1 VDRSQQEAVA
11 FFMVRNIKGGALMT
25 IRKVGVVGCGLMGGG
40 IAQTCAQSG
49 YETVVLEVNQQ
60 LLDKGIARIHSAW
73 DMLAG
78 KDKLTHGQVDEYRS
92 RLHGALNLEDFADCD
107 LVIEAVL
114 ENMEEKLRLF
124 PALDRIVKPEAL
136 LLSNTSSLNIT
147 QMGAVTKRPDKVC
160 GLHFF
165 NPAPVMKLVEVV
177 KTIVSSEDTI
187 ETVRQ
192 FALSLGKTP
201 VVAKDTAG
209 FIVNFLLIP
218 YLLAAIRMLE
228 NGMASRDDIDTA
240 MKLGCGYPMGP
251 FTLLD
256 YVGLDTTMWAAEAIY
271 EEYKD
276 PLYAPPPLLRRMVQS
291 GMYGRKNGKGFYN
304 YQ

>member
-1 VDRSQQEAVA
+1 MA
-11 FFMVRNIKGGALMT
+11 

-49 YETVVLEVNQQ
+49 YETVVREVNQP
-60 LLDKGIARIHSAW
+60 LLDKGVARIYAAW
-73 DMLAG
+73 DMMAS
-78 KDKLTHGQVDEYRS
+78 KDKLSQGQVGENRG
-92 RLHGALNLEDFADCD
+92 RLHGTLNMEDFADCD
-107 LVIEAVL
+107 LVIEAVI

-124 PALDRIVKPEAL
+124 PALDHIVKPGAL
-136 LLSNTSSLNIT
+136 LLTNTSSLNVT
-147 QMGAVTKRPDKVC
+147 QMGAVTKRADKVC

-165 NPAPVMKLVEVV
+165 NPTPVMKLVEIVR
-177 KTIVSSEDTI
+177 TISTSD
-187 ETVRQ
+187 ETVEEVRN

-201 VVAKDTAG
+201 VLAKDTAG

-228 NGMASRDDIDTA
+228 NGMASCDDIDAA

-271 EEYKD
+271 DEYKD

-291 GMYGRKNGKGFYN
+291 GMYGKKSGRGFYT
-304 YQ
+304 YE

>member
-1 VDRSQQEAVA
+1 MA
-11 FFMVRNIKGGALMT
+11 
-25 IRKVGVVGCGLMGGG
+25 IRRVGVVGCGLMGGG

-49 YETVVLEVNQQ
+49 YEVVVREVNQE
-60 LLDKGIARIHSAW
+60 LLDKGLARIYGAW
-73 DMLAG
+73 NTMATKG
-78 KDKLTHGQVDEYRS
+78 KITSGQVDENRS
-92 RLHGALNLEDFADCD
+92 RLHGTINPEDFANCD
-107 LVIEAVL
+107 LVIEAVI
-114 ENMEEKLRLF
+114 EIMEEKLRLF
-124 PALDRIVKPEAL
+124 PALDRIVKPEGI
-136 LLSNTSSLNIT
+136 LLSNTSSLNVT
-147 QMGAVTKRPDKVC
+147 QMGAVTKRPQKVG

-177 KTIVSSEDTI
+177 QTISTSEETI
-187 ETVRQ
+187 ETVKQ
-192 FALSLGKTP
+192 FAVSLGKTP
-201 VVAKDTAG
+201 VLAKDTAG

-218 YLLAAIRMLE
+218 YLIAAIRMLE
-228 NGMASRDDIDTA
+228 NGQASRDDIDNA

-256 YVGLDTTMWAAEAIY
+256 YVGLDTTLWAADAIY

-291 GMYGRKNGKGFYN
+291 GMFGKKSGKGFYD

>member
-1 VDRSQQEAVA
+1 MA
-11 FFMVRNIKGGALMT
+11 
-25 IRKVGVVGCGLMGGG
+25 IRRVGVVGCGLMGGG

-49 YETVVLEVNQQ
+49 YETVVHEINQE
-60 LLDKGIARIHSAW
+60 LLDKGLARIYGAW
-73 DMLAG
+73 DMMASKG
-78 KDKLTHGQVDEYRS
+78 KLTQGQVDENRA
-92 RLHGALNLEDFADCD
+92 RLHGTINMEEFADCD
-107 LVIEAVL
+107 LVIEAVI

-124 PALDRIVKPEAL
+124 PALDRIVKPEGL
-136 LLSNTSSLNIT
+136 LLTNTSSLNVT
-147 QMGAVTKRPDKVC
+147 QMGAVTRRPDKVC

-165 NPAPVMKLVEVV
+165 NPAPVMKLVEIVR
-177 KTIVSSEDTI
+177 TISTSDETI
-187 ETVRQ
+187 DTVRQ
-192 FALSLGKTP
+192 FAISLGKSP
-201 VVAKDTAG
+201 VLAKDTAG

-218 YLLAAIRMLE
+218 YLIAAIRMLE

-256 YVGLDTTMWAAEAIY
+256 YVGLDTTLWAAEAIY
-271 EEYKD
+271 DEFKD

-291 GMYGRKNGKGFYN
+291 GMTGRKSGKGFYD

>member
-1 VDRSQQEAVA
+1 
-11 FFMVRNIKGGALMT
+11 MT
-25 IRKVGVVGCGLMGGG
+25 IRKVGVVGAGLMGGG

-49 YETVVLEVNQQ
+49 YETVVREVNQQ
-60 LLDKGIARIHSAW
+60 LLEKGLARIQSNW

-78 KDKLTHGQVDEYRS
+78 KGKMTQGQVDEYRS
-92 RLHGALNLEDFADCD
+92 RLHGTVNMEDFADCD
-107 LVIEAVL
+107 LVIEAVI

-124 PALDRIVKPEAL
+124 PALDKILKPDAL
-136 LLSNTSSLNIT
+136 ILSNTSSLSVT

-165 NPAPVMKLVEVV
+165 NPAPVMKLVEIVR
-177 KTIVSSEDTI
+177 TISTSEETI

-192 FALSLGKTP
+192 FAISLGKTP
-201 VVAKDTAG
+201 VLAKDTAG
-209 FIVNFLLIP
+209 FIINYLLIP

-228 NGMASRDDIDTA
+228 NGQATRDDIDTA

-271 EEYKD
+271 DEYKD
-276 PLYAPPPLLRRMVQS
+276 PLYAPPPLLRRMVAS
-291 GMYGRKNGKGFYN
+291 GMYGKKSGKGFYD
-304 YQ
+304 YQQG

>member
-1 VDRSQQEAVA
+1 LA
-11 FFMVRNIKGGALMT
+11 
-25 IRKVGVVGCGLMGGG
+25 IRKVGVVGAGLMGSG

-49 YETVVLEVNQQ
+49 YETIVREVNQEF
-60 LLDKGIARIHSAW
+60 LDKGIARIYSAW
-73 DMLAG
+73 DMLASKG
-78 KDKLTHGQVDEYRS
+78 KLSQGQIDENRARIHGTLD
-92 RLHGALNLEDFADCD
+92 LADFADCD

-124 PALDRIVKPEAL
+124 PALDRTLKPESIIV
-136 LLSNTSSLNIT
+136 SNTSSLNVT

-177 KTIVSSEDTI
+177 RTISTSEETI
-187 ETVRQ
+187 ATVKQ
-192 FALSLGKTP
+192 FAVSLGKTP
-201 VVAKDTAG
+201 VLAKDTAG

-228 NGMASRDDIDTA
+228 NGMATRNDIDTA

-256 YVGLDTTMWAAEAIY
+256 YVGLDTTLWAAEAIY
-271 EEYKD
+271 DEYRD
-276 PLYAPPPLLRRMVQS
+276 PLYAPPPLLRRMVLS
-291 GMYGRKNGKGFYN
+291 GMYGRKSGKGFYD
-304 YQ
+304 YH

>member
-1 VDRSQQEAVA
+1 MA
-11 FFMVRNIKGGALMT
+11 
-25 IRKVGVVGCGLMGGG
+25 IRKVGVVGAGLMGSG

-49 YETVVLEVNQQ
+49 YETVVREINQP
-60 LLDKGIARIHSAW
+60 LLDKGLGRIHDAW
-73 DMLAG
+73 NTMASKG
-78 KDKLTHGQVDEYRS
+78 KLTAEQVKQNRS
-92 RLHGALNLEDFADCD
+92 HLHGTLDFADFADCD
-107 LVIEAVL
+107 VVIEAVV

-124 PALDRIVKPEAL
+124 PALDKVLKPEAL

-147 QMGAVTKRPDKVC
+147 QMGAVTKRAAQVC

-165 NPAPVMKLVEVV
+165 NPAPVMKLVEIVR
-177 KTIVSSEDTI
+177 TISTSDETI
-187 ETVRQ
+187 ETVKD
-192 FALSLGKTP
+192 FARSLGKSP
-201 VVAKDTAG
+201 VIAKDTAG

-228 NGMASRDDIDTA
+228 NGMATREDIDLA

-251 FTLLD
+251 LTLLD

-276 PLYAPPPLLRRMVQS
+276 SLYAPPPLLRRMVLS
-291 GMYGRKNGKGFYN
+291 GMLGRKSGKGFYD
-304 YQ
+304 YTS

>member
-1 VDRSQQEAVA
+1 MA
-11 FFMVRNIKGGALMT
+11 

-49 YETVVLEVNQQ
+49 YEVVVREVNQE
-60 LLDKGIARIHSAW
+60 LLDKGLSRIYGAW
-73 DMLAG
+73 DMMSSKA
-78 KDKLTHGQVDEYRS
+78 KLTAGQVAENRS
-92 RLHGALNLEDFADCD
+92 RLHGTLNLEDFGDCD
-107 LVIEAVL
+107 LVIEAVI

-124 PALDRIVKPEAL
+124 PALDRIVKPEGI
-136 LLSNTSSLNIT
+136 LLSNTSSLNVT
-147 QMGAVTKRPDKVC
+147 QMGAVTKRPQHVG

-165 NPAPVMKLVEVV
+165 NPAPVMKLVEIVQ
-177 KTIVSSEDTI
+177 TISTSADTI
-187 ETVRQ
+187 ETVKQ

-201 VVAKDTAG
+201 VLAKDTAG

-218 YLLAAIRMLE
+218 YLIAAIRMLE
-228 NGMASRDDIDTA
+228 NGQASRDDIDNA

-256 YVGLDTTMWAAEAIY
+256 YVGLDTTLWAAEAIY

-291 GMYGRKNGKGFYN
+291 GMYGKKSGKGFYD
-304 YQ
+304 YH

>member
-1 VDRSQQEAVA
+1 
-11 FFMVRNIKGGALMT
+11 MMIK
-25 IRKVGVVGCGLMGGG
+25 KVGVVGCGLMGGG

-49 YETVVLEVNQQ
+49 YEVVVREVNQE
-60 LLDKGIARIHSAW
+60 LLDKGLARIYNAW
-73 DMLAG
+73 DMMATKG
-78 KDKLTHGQVDEYRS
+78 KLTKGQVDENRS
-92 RLHGALNLEDFADCD
+92 RLHGTLNLEDYADCD
-107 LVIEAVL
+107 LVIEAVI

-136 LLSNTSSLNIT
+136 LLTNTSSLNVT
-147 QMGAVTKRPDKVC
+147 QMGAVTKRPQKVC

-177 KTIVSSEDTI
+177 QTISSSEDTI
-187 ETVRQ
+187 EIVKQ
-192 FALSLGKTP
+192 FAISLGKTP
-201 VVAKDTAG
+201 VLAKDTAG

-218 YLLAAIRMLE
+218 YLIAAIRLLE
-228 NGMASRDDIDTA
+228 NGQASRDDIDNA

-256 YVGLDTTMWAAEAIY
+256 YVGLDTTLWAAEAIY

-276 PLYAPPPLLRRMVQS
+276 PLYAPPPLLRRMVQTGIYGKKS
-291 GMYGRKNGKGFYN
+291 GRGFYD

>member
-1 VDRSQQEAVA
+1 
-11 FFMVRNIKGGALMT
+11 MT
-25 IRKVGVVGCGLMGGG
+25 IRKVGVVGAGLMGGG

-49 YETVVLEVNQQ
+49 YETVVCEVNQQ
-60 LLDKGIARIHSAW
+60 LLEKGLARIQSNW

-78 KDKLTHGQVDEYRS
+78 KGKMTQGQVDEYRS
-92 RLHGALNLEDFADCD
+92 RLHGTVNMEDFADCD
-107 LVIEAVL
+107 LVIEAVI

-124 PALDRIVKPEAL
+124 PALDKILKPDAL
-136 LLSNTSSLNIT
+136 ILSNTSSLSVT

-165 NPAPVMKLVEVV
+165 NPAPVMKLVEIVR
-177 KTIVSSEDTI
+177 TISTSEETI

-192 FALSLGKTP
+192 FAISLGKTP
-201 VVAKDTAG
+201 VLARDTAG

-228 NGMASRDDIDTA
+228 NDQATREDIDTA

-271 EEYKD
+271 DEYKD
-276 PLYAPPPLLRRMVQS
+276 PLYAPPPLLRRMVAS
-291 GMYGRKNGKGFYN
+291 GMYGKKSGKGFYD
-304 YQ
+304 YQQG

>member
-1 VDRSQQEAVA
+1 MAI
-11 FFMVRNIKGGALMT
+11 RN
-25 IRKVGVVGCGLMGGG
+25 VGIVGCGLMGGG

-49 YETVVLEVNQQ
+49 YETVVREVNQG
-60 LLDKGIARIHSAW
+60 LLDKGMARIYAAW
-73 DMLAG
+73 DMMAG
-78 KDKLTHGQVDEYRS
+78 KGKLTQAQVNENRR
-92 RLHGALNLEDFADCD
+92 RLHGTLNLEDFADCD
-107 LVIEAVL
+107 LVIEAVI

-124 PALDRIVKPEAL
+124 PALDHIVKPEAL
-136 LLSNTSSLNIT
+136 LLTNTSSLNVT

-165 NPAPVMKLVEVV
+165 NPAPVSNLVEIVR
-177 KTIVSSEDTI
+177 TISTSYETI
-187 ETVRQ
+187 ETVRH
-192 FALSLGKTP
+192 FAISLGKTP
-201 VVAKDTAG
+201 VLAKDTAG

-228 NGMASRDDIDTA
+228 NGRASRDDIDTA

-256 YVGLDTTMWAAEAIY
+256 YVGLDTTLWAAEAIY

-291 GMYGRKNGKGFYN
+291 GMYGKKSGRGFYD

>member
-1 VDRSQQEAVA
+1 
-11 FFMVRNIKGGALMT
+11 MT
-25 IRKVGVVGCGLMGGG
+25 IRKVGVVGAGLMGGG

-49 YETVVLEVNQQ
+49 YETVVREVNQQ
-60 LLDKGIARIHSAW
+60 LLEKGLARIQSNW

-78 KDKLTHGQVDEYRS
+78 KGKMTQGQVDEYRS
-92 RLHGALNLEDFADCD
+92 RLHGTVNMEDFADCD
-107 LVIEAVL
+107 LVIEAVI

-124 PALDRIVKPEAL
+124 PALDKILKPDAL
-136 LLSNTSSLNIT
+136 ILSNTSSLSVT
-147 QMGAVTKRPDKVC
+147 QMGAVTKRPDKIC

-165 NPAPVMKLVEVV
+165 NPAPVMKLVEIVR
-177 KTIVSSEDTI
+177 TISISEETI

-192 FALSLGKTP
+192 FAISLGKTP
-201 VVAKDTAG
+201 VLAKDTAG

-228 NGMASRDDIDTA
+228 NGQATREDIDTA

-271 EEYKD
+271 DEYKD
-276 PLYAPPPLLRRMVQS
+276 PLYAPPPLLRRMVAS
-291 GMYGRKNGKGFYN
+291 GMYGKKSGKGFYD
-304 YQ
+304 YQQG

>member
-1 VDRSQQEAVA
+1 MAI
-11 FFMVRNIKGGALMT
+11 RN
-25 IRKVGVVGCGLMGGG
+25 VGIVGCGLMGGG

-49 YETVVLEVNQQ
+49 YETVVREVNQE
-60 LLDKGIARIHSAW
+60 LLDKGMARIYAAW
-73 DMLAG
+73 DMMAG
-78 KDKLTHGQVDEYRS
+78 KGKLTQAQVDENRR
-92 RLHGALNLEDFADCD
+92 RLHGTLNLEDFADCD
-107 LVIEAVL
+107 LVIEAVI

-124 PALDRIVKPEAL
+124 PALDHIVKPEGL
-136 LLSNTSSLNIT
+136 LLTNTSSLNVT

-165 NPAPVMKLVEVV
+165 NPAPVMKLVEIVR
-177 KTIVSSEDTI
+177 TISTSDETI
-187 ETVRQ
+187 DTVRQ
-192 FALSLGKTP
+192 FAISLGKTP
-201 VVAKDTAG
+201 VLAKDTAG

-228 NGMASRDDIDTA
+228 NGQASRDDIDTA

-256 YVGLDTTMWAAEAIY
+256 YVGLDTTLWAAEAIY

-291 GMYGRKNGKGFYN
+291 GMYGKKSGRGFYD
-304 YQ
+304 Y

>member
-1 VDRSQQEAVA
+1 MAS
-11 FFMVRNIKGGALMT
+11 KG
-25 IRKVGVVGCGLMGGG
+25 
-40 IAQTCAQSG
+40 
-49 YETVVLEVNQQ
+49 
-60 LLDKGIARIHSAW
+60 
-73 DMLAG
+73 
-78 KDKLTHGQVDEYRS
+78 KLTQGQVDENRG
-92 RLHGALNLEDFADCD
+92 RLHGTLELEDFADCD
-107 LVIEAVL
+107 LVIEAVI

-124 PALDRIVKPEAL
+124 PALDRIVKPGAL
-136 LLSNTSSLNIT
+136 LLTNTSSLNVT
-147 QMGAVTKRPDKVC
+147 QMGAVTKRADKVC

-165 NPAPVMKLVEVV
+165 NPAPVMKLVEIVR
-177 KTIVSSEDTI
+177 TISTSDETT
-187 ETVRQ
+187 ETVRD

-201 VVAKDTAG
+201 VLAKDTAG

-228 NGMASRDDIDTA
+228 NGQASREDIDTA

-256 YVGLDTTMWAAEAIY
+256 YVGLDTTLWAAEAIY

-291 GMYGRKNGKGFYN
+291 GMYGKKSGRGFYR
-304 YQ
+304 YE

>member
-1 VDRSQQEAVA
+1 MDIEQ
-11 FFMVRNIKGGALMT
+11 
-25 IRKVGVVGCGLMGGG
+25 VGIVGFGLMGGG

-49 YETVVLEVNQQ
+49 YETVVREVNQQ
-60 LLDKGIARIHSAW
+60 LLEKGLARIQSNW

-78 KDKLTHGQVDEYRS
+78 KGKMTQGQVDEYRS
-92 RLHGALNLEDFADCD
+92 RLHGTVNMEDFADCD
-107 LVIEAVL
+107 LVIEAVI

-124 PALDRIVKPEAL
+124 PALDKILKPDAL
-136 LLSNTSSLNIT
+136 ILSNTSSLSVT
-147 QMGAVTKRPDKVC
+147 QMGAVTKRPDKIC

-165 NPAPVMKLVEVV
+165 NPAPVMKLVEIVR
-177 KTIVSSEDTI
+177 TISTSEETI

-192 FALSLGKTP
+192 FAISLGKTP
-201 VVAKDTAG
+201 VLAKDTAG

-228 NGMASRDDIDTA
+228 NGQATRDDIDTA

-271 EEYKD
+271 DEYKD
-276 PLYAPPPLLRRMVQS
+276 PLYAPPPLLRRMVAS
-291 GMYGRKNGKGFYN
+291 GMYGKKSGKGFYD
-304 YQ
+304 YQQG

>member
-1 VDRSQQEAVA
+1 
-11 FFMVRNIKGGALMT
+11 MT
-25 IRKVGVVGCGLMGGG
+25 IHKVGVVGAGLMGAG
-40 IAQTCAQSG
+40 IAQTCAQAG
-49 YETVVLEVNQQ
+49 YEVVVREINQQ
-60 LLDKGIARIHSAW
+60 LLDKGLSRVYSAW
-73 DMLAG
+73 DTMASKG
-78 KDKLTHGQVDEYRS
+78 KLTPQQVEENHARVRGTLDF
-92 RLHGALNLEDFADCD
+92 ADFADCD
-107 LVIEAVL
+107 LVIEAVI

-124 PALDRIVKPEAL
+124 PALDHVLKPDAL
-136 LLSNTSSLNIT
+136 ILSNTSSLNIT
-147 QMGAVTKRPDKVC
+147 QMGAVTRRQDKIC

-177 KTIVSSEDTI
+177 QTISTSPTTLDT
-187 ETVRQ
+187 VKQ
-192 FALSLGKTP
+192 LAVSLGKTP
-201 VVAKDTAG
+201 VLAKDTAG

-228 NGMASRDDIDTA
+228 NGMATRDDIDAA

-276 PLYAPPPLLRRMVQS
+276 PLYAPPPLLRRMVIS
-291 GMYGRKNGKGFYN
+291 GMYGRKSGKGFYD

>member
-1 VDRSQQEAVA
+1 MEIDTK
-11 FFMVRNIKGGALMT
+11 IHT
-25 IRKVGVVGCGLMGGG
+25 VGVVGCGLMGAG

-49 YETVVLEVNQQ
+49 YDVIVRELNQQ
-60 LLDKGIARIHSAW
+60 LLDKGLTRIYSAW
-73 DMLAG
+73 ETMQQKG
-78 KDKLTHGQVDEYRS
+78 KITSEQVGEYRQ
-92 RLHGALNLEDFADCD
+92 RLHGTVEMEDFATCD
-107 LVIEAVL
+107 LVIEAAI

-124 PALDRIVKPEAL
+124 PALDRILKSEAL

-147 QMGAVTKRPDKVC
+147 QMGAVTKRAGQIC

-165 NPAPVMKLVEVV
+165 NPAPVMKLVEIV
-177 KTIVSSEDTI
+177 KTISTTDETI

-201 VVAKDTAG
+201 VLAKDTAG

-218 YLLAAIRMLE
+218 YLLAAVRMLE
-228 NGMASRDDIDTA
+228 NGMATREDIDTA
-240 MKLGCGYPMGP
+240 MQLGCGYPMGP

-256 YVGLDTTMWAAEAIY
+256 YVGLDTTLWAAEAIY

-276 PLYAPPPLLRRMVQS
+276 PLYAPPPLLRRMVIS
-291 GMYGRKNGKGFYN
+291 GQYGRKSGQGFYD
-304 YQ
+304 YSKER

>member
-1 VDRSQQEAVA
+1 MA
-11 FFMVRNIKGGALMT
+11 
-25 IRKVGVVGCGLMGGG
+25 IRRVGVVGCGLMGGG
-40 IAQTCAQSG
+40 IAQTCAQSS
-49 YETVVLEVNQQ
+49 YETVVSEVNQQ
-60 LLDKGIARIHSAW
+60 LLDKGLERVYSAW
-73 DMLAG
+73 DMMAG
-78 KDKLTHGQVDEYRS
+78 KGKLTQGQVAENRA
-92 RLHGALNLEDFADCD
+92 RLHGTLDLADFAGCD
-107 LVIEAVL
+107 LVIEAVI

-124 PALDRIVKPEAL
+124 PALDHIVKPNAL
-136 LLSNTSSLNIT
+136 LLTNTSSLNVT

-177 KTIVSSEDTI
+177 HTISTSDETI

-201 VVAKDTAG
+201 VIAKDTAG

-276 PLYAPPPLLRRMVQS
+276 PLYTPPPLLRRMVQS
-291 GMYGRKNGKGFYN
+291 GMYGKKSGRGFYD
-304 YQ
+304 YREGPHGTDQGATSA

>member
-1 VDRSQQEAVA
+1 
-11 FFMVRNIKGGALMT
+11 MT
-25 IRKVGVVGCGLMGGG
+25 TLTLSKVGIVGCGLMGSG

-49 YETVVLEVNQQ
+49 YETIVSEVNQE
-60 LLDKGIARIHSAW
+60 LLDKGLSRIHSSW
-73 DMLAG
+73 DTLVSKG
-78 KDKLTHGQVDEYRS
+78 KIPQEESDKNRE
-92 RLHGALNLEDFADCD
+92 RLRGTLNLEDFAGCD
-107 LVIEAVL
+107 LVIEAML
-114 ENMEEKLRLF
+114 EQMEEKLRLF
-124 PALDRIVKPEAL
+124 PALDHILKPGAL

-147 QMGAVTKRPDKVC
+147 QMGAVTRRPDKVC

-165 NPAPVMKLVEVV
+165 NPAPVMKLVEIV
-177 KTIVSSEDTI
+177 KTISTSEETT

-192 FALSLGKTP
+192 FAVSRGKTP

-228 NGMASRDDIDTA
+228 NGMATRDDIDTA

-256 YVGLDTTMWAAEAIY
+256 YIGLDTTMWVAEAIY
-271 EEYKD
+271 DEYKD
-276 PLYAPPPLLRRMVQS
+276 PLYAPPPLLRRMVIS
-291 GMYGRKNGKGFYN
+291 GMLGRKSGKGFYD

>member
-1 VDRSQQEAVA
+1 MA
-11 FFMVRNIKGGALMT
+11 
-25 IRKVGVVGCGLMGGG
+25 IRRVGVVGCGLMGSG

-49 YETVVLEVNQQ
+49 YETVVREVNQQ
-60 LLDKGIARIHSAW
+60 LLDKGLARIYDAW
-73 DMLAG
+73 EMMSSKG
-78 KDKLTHGQVDEYRS
+78 KLTQGQVDENRG
-92 RLHGALNLEDFADCD
+92 RLHGTLDLADFVDCD
-107 LVIEAVL
+107 LVIEAVI
-114 ENMEEKLRLF
+114 ENMEEKVRLF
-124 PALDRIVKPEAL
+124 PALDHIVKPEAL
-136 LLSNTSSLNIT
+136 LLTNTSSLNVT

-177 KTIVSSEDTI
+177 RTISTSEETI
-187 ETVRQ
+187 ETVKQ
-192 FALSLGKTP
+192 FAISLGKSP
-201 VVAKDTAG
+201 VLAKDTAG

-218 YLLAAIRMLE
+218 YLVAAIRMLE

-256 YVGLDTTMWAAEAIY
+256 YVGLDTTLWAAEAIY
-271 EEYKD
+271 DEYKD
-276 PLYAPPPLLRRMVQS
+276 PLYAPPPLLRRMVLS
-291 GMYGRKNGKGFYN
+291 GMYGKKSGRGFYD

>member
-1 VDRSQQEAVA
+1 MA
-11 FFMVRNIKGGALMT
+11 
-25 IRKVGVVGCGLMGGG
+25 IRKIGVVGCGLMGGG

-60 LLDKGIARIHSAW
+60 LLDKGIKRIHGAW
-73 DMLAG
+73 DTLASKG
-78 KDKLTHGQVDEYRS
+78 KLGQGQVDEYRA
-92 RLHGALNLEDFADCD
+92 RLHGTLEMADFANCD
-107 LVIEAVL
+107 LVIEAVI

-124 PALDRIVKPEAL
+124 PALDHIVKPEAL
-136 LLSNTSSLNIT
+136 LLTNTSSLNVT

-160 GLHFF
+160 GIHFF
-165 NPAPVMKLVEVV
+165 NPVPVMKLVEIV
-177 KTIVSSEDTI
+177 KTISTSEETI
-187 ETVRQ
+187 ETVSQ
-192 FALSLGKTP
+192 FAVSLGKTP
-201 VVAKDTAG
+201 VLAKDTAG

-228 NGMASRDDIDTA
+228 NGMATRDDIDTA

-256 YVGLDTTMWAAEAIY
+256 YVGLDTTLWAAEAIY

-276 PLYAPPPLLRRMVQS
+276 PLYAPPPLLRRMVIS
-291 GMYGRKNGKGFYN
+291 GMLGKKSGKGFYD

>member
-1 VDRSQQEAVA
+1 MA
-11 FFMVRNIKGGALMT
+11 
-25 IRKVGVVGCGLMGGG
+25 IRKVGIVGAGLMGSG

-49 YETVVLEVNQQ
+49 YETIVREINQP
-60 LLDKGIARIHSAW
+60 LLDKGIGRIQDAW
-73 DMLAG
+73 DMMARKG
-78 KDKLTHGQVDEYRS
+78 KLTEEQVKQNRS
-92 RLHGALNLEDFADCD
+92 HLHGTLDFADFADCD
-107 LVIEAVL
+107 VVIEAVV

-124 PALDRIVKPEAL
+124 PTLDKVLKREAL

-147 QMGAVTKRPDKVC
+147 QMGAVTKRSAQVC

-165 NPAPVMKLVEVV
+165 NPAPVMKLVEIVR
-177 KTIVSSEDTI
+177 TISTSDETI
-187 ETVRQ
+187 ETVKD
-192 FALSLGKTP
+192 FARSLGKSP
-201 VVAKDTAG
+201 VIAKDTAG

-228 NGMASRDDIDTA
+228 NGMATREDIDLA

-251 FTLLD
+251 LTLLD

-276 PLYAPPPLLRRMVQS
+276 ALYAPPPLLRRMVLS
-291 GMYGRKNGKGFYN
+291 GMLGRKSGKGFYD
-304 YQ
+304 YGS

>member
-1 VDRSQQEAVA
+1 
-11 FFMVRNIKGGALMT
+11 MMIK
-25 IRKVGVVGCGLMGGG
+25 KVGVVGCGLMGGG

-49 YETVVLEVNQQ
+49 YEVVVREVNQE
-60 LLDKGIARIHSAW
+60 LLDKGLARIYNAW
-73 DMLAG
+73 DMMATKG
-78 KDKLTHGQVDEYRS
+78 KLTKGQVDENRS
-92 RLHGALNLEDFADCD
+92 RLHGTLNLEDYADCD
-107 LVIEAVL
+107 LVIEAVI

-136 LLSNTSSLNIT
+136 LLTNTSSLNVT
-147 QMGAVTKRPDKVC
+147 QMGAVTKRPQKVC

-177 KTIVSSEDTI
+177 QTISSSEDTI
-187 ETVRQ
+187 EIVKQ
-192 FALSLGKTP
+192 FAISLGKTP
-201 VVAKDTAG
+201 VLAKDTAG

-218 YLLAAIRMLE
+218 YLIAAIRMLD
-228 NGMASRDDIDTA
+228 NGQASRDDIDNA

-256 YVGLDTTMWAAEAIY
+256 YVGLDTTLWAAEAIY

-276 PLYAPPPLLRRMVQS
+276 PLYAPPPLLRRMVQTGIYGKKS
-291 GMYGRKNGKGFYN
+291 GRGFYD